1 MKKIFTKS
9 IITTLVCSMLVVTAA
24 GCSNGTNAESS
35 SSTPTET
42 QATQAQTTAPEG
54 VNFSLDALHA
64 PLENPADPF
73 AGYWRIA
80 EGAGSKLESF
90 TFLFNGKGGASII
103 VGNMGYC
110 GKYSVG
116 TDESTGEETFKCQL
130 MFGINGEYSYT
141 VAEDGKKITIT
152 NNGEDSVLEKV
163 DNPTFVPSAPE
174 NPQIDEKLVGAWD
187 SGTGLYYY
195 FGEDGRMY
203 CNSYGTTFTYFTYN
217 TKLNKVTAVY
227 DMDGEQTDTYDYT
240 SDGNDLVFDGMKYT
254 QITPEKMLSAIQ
266 SY

>member
-1 MKKIFTKS
+1 
-9 IITTLVCSMLVVTAA
+9 
-24 GCSNGTNAESS
+24 
-35 SSTPTET
+35 
-42 QATQAQTTAPEG
+42 
-54 VNFSLDALHA
+54 
-64 PLENPADPF
+64 
-73 AGYWRIA
+73 
-80 EGAGSKLESF
+80 
-90 TFLFNGKGGASII
+90 
-103 VGNMGYC
+103 
-110 GKYSVG
+110 
-116 TDESTGEETFKCQL
+116 

-240 SDGNDLVFDGMKYT
+240 FDGNDLVFDGMKYT

>member
-42 QATQAQTTAPEG
+42 QATQAQ
-54 VNFSLDALHA
+54 
-64 PLENPADPF
+64 
-73 AGYWRIA
+73 
-80 EGAGSKLESF
+80 
-90 TFLFNGKGGASII
+90 
-103 VGNMGYC
+103 GYC

-227 DMDGEQTDTYDYT
+227 DMGGEQTDTYDYT
-240 SDGNDLVFDGMKYT
+240 FDGNDLVFDGMKYT

>member
-1 MKKIFTKS
+1 MKQKIVRRAS
-9 IITTLVCSMLVVTAA
+9 ALVLA
-24 GCSNGTNAESS
+24 GCLLAGAALPALAASAKEEVIYAN
-35 SSTPTET
+35 
-42 QATQAQTTAPEG
+42 
-54 VNFSLDALHA
+54 LDASGTVTGVYAVNSFAVQAGDTVTDHGSYTA
-64 PLENPADPF
+64 VRNMTTTDPLEHSGDTITA
-73 AGYWRIA
+73 
-80 EGAGSKLESF
+80 
-90 TFLFNGKGGASII
+90 
-103 VGNMGYC
+103 
-110 GKYSVG
+110 
-116 TDESTGEETFKCQL
+116 
-130 MFGINGEYSYT
+130 T

-240 SDGNDLVFDGMKYT
+240 FDGNDLVFDGMKYT